1 AASKSRKRERRFFS
15 SVAHASGSCDSEH
28 AKPFRTSRHVE
39 FADTDMAGIV
49 HFANFFRFMEAAEV
63 EFLRQ
68 RGLHVS
74 WAVGDS
80 RHGFPRVSATC
91 DYLKPA
97 RFEDLLDVVVTV
109 EQVGRKSVTYSH
121 EIYRGAEL
129 LARGK
134 ITAVF
139 VQVGADRKMESA
151 EIPPEVRAKLEA

>member
-1 AASKSRKRERRFFS
+1 MAE
-15 SVAHASGSCDSEH
+15 
-28 AKPFRTSRHVE
+28 PFRTRRRVE

-80 RHGFPRVSATC
+80 RHGFPRVSAQC

-97 RFEDLLDVVVTV
+97 RFEDLLDMVVTV
-109 EQVGRKSVTYSH
+109 EQVGRKSVTYAH
-121 EIYRGAEL
+121 EIFRGDEL

-139 VQVGADRKMESA
+139 VHVGPDHKLESA
-151 EIPPEVRAKLEA
+151 EIPDEVRAVLEA